1 MAYSD
6 QQQRDE
12 RGRFASNG
20 GPSTARA
27 EKIALGRALDQRNR
41 TNTRVWDQPQHNV
54 STMQQITHGLL
65 NKYGGNAPGESRV
78 REVMAAAAETG
89 AHTTGIHAATV
100 GRTLAQ
106 TSAAGATDFKGGG
119 NG

>member
-27 EKIALGRALDQRNR
+27 ERIALDKALDQRNR

-65 NKYGGNAPGESRV
+65 NKYGRNAPGESRV